1 MGNEVILR
9 DIRSGLT
16 GDRKQDA
23 VCLLRQAVRC
33 RDSGYGEAVVNEIGR
48 MIFSLIPGV
57 DDGNI
62 F

>member
-1 MGNEVILR
+1 MGNETILR
-9 DIRSGLT
+9 DIQSRLT

-23 VCLLRQAVRC
+23 VYLLRQAARC

>member
-1 MGNEVILR
+1 MGNETILR
-9 DIRSGLT
+9 DIQSGLT

-23 VCLLRQAVRC
+23 VYLLRQAARC
-33 RDSGYGEAVVNEIGR
+33 RDSGYGEAVVYEIGR

>member
-1 MGNEVILR
+1 MGNEITLR
-9 DIRSGLT
+9 DIQRGLT

-23 VCLLRQAVRC
+23 VYLLRQAVRC
-33 RDSGYGEAVVNEIGR
+33 RDLGYGEAVINEISR

>member
-1 MGNEVILR
+1 MGNETILR
-9 DIRSGLT
+9 DIQSGLT

-23 VCLLRQAVRC
+23 VYLLRQAVRC
-33 RDSGYGEAVVNEIGR
+33 RDLGYEETIVNEIGR

>member
-1 MGNEVILR
+1 MGNEVILH

-23 VCLLRQAVRC
+23 VYLLRQAVRC
-33 RDSGYGEAVVNEIGR
+33 RDLGYGEAMVNEIAR

-57 DDGNI
+57 DE
-62 F
+62 